1 MGSEGLSLLGVTSAA
16 EVSLAL
22 TVTQD
27 RDKDRDKGTIK
38 YQQIPDW

>member
-1 MGSEGLSLLGVTSAA
+1 MGSEGPSLLGVTSAA